1 MGKYQTYRGNS
12 ENKLF
17 YLIDQLD
24 GGINTDFSDDGSA
37 DNEFK
42 SIVNFNMDK
51 RGSLYKRMGFGKLNA
66 VSQIF
71 AKFSETPEVKNKTE
85 ANPNP
90 EDYNDNIV
98 YMKLLVNDNNVFRN
112 LSAFTGEKAYRK
124 YQELYG
130 SQNNSFKLLF
140 ITTNKQ
146 NNKSKSW
153 LYSCTL
159 PMLEYDLEGHPTETE
174 TIVLTEDIQ
183 ELPVIF
189 KWDRNLT
196 NINTIEF
203 FDKIYFTNNN
213 KGLVCFDRTNDT
225 FSYYGSGIVSV
236 GSGAPIA
243 NQSYKPSPMEIRK
256 VGFNVLGDD
265 PLHWVDYQGI
275 STDSIQGIYL
285 TTADNKPTNVIPS
298 VGTFKLNVLYTGQD
312 NGFTV
317 TFKEGENERSATVT
331 ANAQLSTTGLKVYD
345 VTFTTTPTSNVEI
358 KITKT
363 DASINDYYDYYD
375 VGAIDP
381 EVKPVTNLN
390 IGEYEMLEMYNRAV
404 YFKDDTI
411 WFSELNNFNYIPNYN
426 YVSLPIEPT
435 DKITKIIFFRN
446 VYVIFTKFRIYKMSN
461 AFGDADFQVVPLNL
475 SIGCHA
481 PNTIV
486 PIENVLYFASSRGIY
501 QLISSAAYGNS
512 SNSITF
518 ENVKEID
525 TKVKSLTS
533 NVTMYLGELTDPAV
547 RYNGISEHSYAI
559 RYKDKYML
567 FFNTAYEQ
575 GDIAA
580 LKNLD
585 VLVYNYD
592 LKAFTEMRFPEKPT
606 FMFMVDGAIEAYCTV
621 PQKEEYSVEET
632 LLEYNFGDTEDGIVE
647 DASGNGHDAKTVG
660 DMIIKPGI
668 GVNLDGN
675 NNYIKTGVIRSD
687 FNLKNGF
694 KVLADVNINNID
706 NAYLYDL
713 KQATATGQAT
723 PQTFTISTNWSN
735 GYKADLICRTSPDNV
750 NRTVTVNYTLKYY
763 RNSTSVNN
771 KQSGKFSLKDIT
783 TGETLISETNFDF
796 DLGSSLNREVKTGS
810 FVIDQGNTQYNHNWK
825 LDVSSYY
832 PTYRTRREKGANT
845 SFDVTKN
852 SQFSNL
858 YGIRIVGTAVATDTG
873 CRITYTPYGHCANYG
888 SLYIGERDLYA
899 FINGTQH
906 NHRTPTIN
914 NDGNGAKD
922 YSGGEQTQD
931 IAYNGQKTISID
943 ARWNIRATISGVY
956 QENVEIDAF
965 NFTLPVSKNVQE
977 TIWNAFSMS
986 GSYNVILDEMLNLSY
1001 KNLALKI
1008 NNANSIKIICNSE
1021 YREIS
1026 RDINNSNISLI
1037 GNHNIKVTYDKSDN
1051 NYIIKVFVNNTL
1063 FGQATVPEDAVVNS
1077 NRDNS
1082 TIGFGV
1088 TGSVNS
1094 FKVLLSDDRQV
1105 LNYDFDAGK
1114 GNYITDKSGNNLTGS
1129 IIGNI
1134 SWLVE
1139 DAIKFDGKT
1148 NYIIMPTLSSN
1159 IPFSNGYSIEFECKF
1174 SNIKQISKIIDLAAE
1189 YNTGNLGDLKCSIN
1203 CGKID
1208 STNNLLFESY
1218 GVSKKRINITNGTI
1232 NLLEKHKWKFDV
1244 TDTGRNYELNLYCDD
1259 ILVSTDTFNYGGISN
1274 VIRRSNFI
1282 GRSNKPGDDLF
1293 AGILYNLKITINKSP
1308 NPATI
1313 YENAMFEYD
1322 TSYDDFGKDM
1332 EIELETKGINL
1343 QYPIHNKKLKHIF
1356 IKGLGGYNYKEF
1368 FCEVYV
1374 DGHIVN
1380 DPYKYNYKIE
1390 EETGTVIYD
1399 YTEVKDLSF
1408 DEKISLLGNMRLDR
1422 TKLGESA
1429 YQTKKLV
1436 IPCKGKNFSLK
1447 IYGMSSDYLSI
1458 ESFGFVCKLGK
1469 VKED

>member
-85 ANPNP
+85 ENPNP

-98 YMKLLVNDNNVFRN
+98 YMKLLINDNNCFRN
-112 LSAFTGEKAYRK
+112 LSAFTGDNAYRK

-130 SQNNSFKLLF
+130 AQNNSFKLLF
-140 ITTNKQ
+140 ITTNNQ
-146 NNKSKSW
+146 TNKSKSW

-159 PMLEYDLEGHPTETE
+159 PELEYDQEGHPTDTE
-174 TIVLTEDIQ
+174 TIILTEDIQ
-183 ELPVIF
+183 ELPVVF

-236 GSGAPIA
+236 GSGAPIE

-312 NGFTV
+312 NGFAI

-363 DASINDYYDYYD
+363 GASINDYYDYYD

-381 EVKPVTNLN
+381 EVKVVTNLN

-606 FMFMVDGAIEAYCTV
+606 FMFMIDGAIEAYCTV

-632 LLEYNFGDTEDGIVE
+632 LLEYNFGDTENGIVE

-660 DMIIKPGI
+660 NMIIKPGI
-668 GVNLDGN
+668 GVKLNGV
-675 NNYIKTGVIRSD
+675 NNYIKAGVINSN

-694 KVLADVNINNID
+694 KVLTDVDIENTNGG
-706 NAYLYDL
+706 YLFDL

-723 PQTFTISTNWSN
+723 SQTFTIETNWSN
-735 GYKADLICRTSPDNV
+735 GYKAELICNTSPDNT
-750 NRTVTVNYTLKYY
+750 NRTVTVYYTLRYH
-763 RNSTSVNN
+763 RNSTNIN
-771 KQSGKFSLKDIT
+771 AKQSGKFYLYDNTSKTYLVY
-783 TGETLISETNFDF
+783 ETNFDF
-796 DLGSSLNREVKTGS
+796 DLGSSLSRDVRTGS
-810 FVIDQGNTQYNHNWK
+810 FVIDQGNTQYKHNWK
-825 LDVSSYY
+825 LNVSSYY
-832 PTYRTRREKGANT
+832 PTYRTRREKGTNT

-873 CRITYTPYGHCANYG
+873 CRITYTPYCHCANYG

-906 NHRTPTIN
+906 NHRVAAIN

-922 YSGGEQTQD
+922 YSGGQQTQD
-931 IAYNGQKTISID
+931 ISYDGQKTISID

-965 NFTLPVSKNVQE
+965 NFKLPVSKTVKE
-977 TIWNAFSMS
+977 TIWNAFTIS
-986 GSYNVILDEMLNLSY
+986 GNYDVVLDQMLNSSY
-1001 KNLALKI
+1001 KNLAIKLVDE
-1008 NNANSIKIICNSE
+1008 NTLKIICNSE
-1021 YREIS
+1021 YREFSVDIS
-1026 RDINNSNISLI
+1026 GFVSLL
-1037 GNHNIKVTYDKSDN
+1037 GLHNIRVNYDKSENNYLVKIFVDN
-1051 NYIIKVFVNNTL
+1051 NL
-1063 FGQATVPEDAVVNS
+1063 FGQAIVPQNAIVNS
-1077 NRDNS
+1077 DRDAS
-1082 TIGFGV
+1082 TIGFNLQ
-1088 TGSVNS
+1088 GSIYN
-1094 FKVLLSDDRQV
+1094 FQLT
-1105 LNYDFDAGK
+1105 LNDNRKIVSYDFDAGSN
-1114 GNYITDKSGNNLTGS
+1114 NYVYDKSGNGLTG
-1129 IIGNI
+1129 NI
-1134 SWLVE
+1134 VGPANWIVE
-1139 DAIKFDGKT
+1139 EGIKFDGKT
-1148 NYIIMPTLSSN
+1148 SYIIIPTLGSN

-1174 SNIKQISKIIDLAAE
+1174 DNINQVSKIIDLASE
-1189 YNTGNLGDLKCSIN
+1189 YNTGSLGDLKCSIN

-1259 ILVSTDTFNYGGISN
+1259 IIVATDIFNYGGISN

-1293 AGILYNLKITINKSP
+1293 AGTIYNLKITINKSP

-1447 IYGMSSDYLSI
+1447 IHGMSSDYLSI

>member
-98 YMKLLVNDNNVFRN
+98 YMKLLINENNCFRN
-112 LSAFTGEKAYRK
+112 LSAFTGDKAYRK
-124 YQELYG
+124 YQQLYG
-130 SQNNSFKLLF
+130 AQNNSFKLLF
-140 ITTNKQ
+140 ITTNNQ
-146 NNKSKSW
+146 TNKSKSW

-159 PMLEYDLEGHPTETE
+159 PELEYDQEGDPTATE
-174 TIVLTEDIQ
+174 TIILTEDIQ
-183 ELPVIF
+183 ELPVVF

-225 FSYYGSGIVSV
+225 FSYFGSNI
-236 GSGAPIA
+236 GSEPNNA
-243 NQSYKPSPMEIRK
+243 YKPSPMEIRK

-265 PLHWVDYQGI
+265 PLHWVDYQGLT
-275 STDSIQGIYL
+275 TDSIQGIYL
-285 TTADNKPTNVIPS
+285 TTTDNKPTTVIPS
-298 VGTFKLNVLYTGQD
+298 VGKFRINVLYTGSD
-312 NGFTV
+312 SGFDIK
-317 TFKEGENERSATVT
+317 FKEGEYERSASVVV
-331 ANAQLSTTGLKVYD
+331 NADYSTTGLKCYD

-363 DASINDYYDYYD
+363 GATINDYYDYYD
-375 VGAIDP
+375 VGAVDP
-381 EVKPVTNLN
+381 EIKPVSTLN

-475 SIGCHA
+475 SMGCHA

-632 LLEYNFGDTEDGIVE
+632 LLEYNFGDTENGIVE

-660 DMIIKPGI
+660 NMIIKPGI
-668 GVNLDGN
+668 GINLDGD
-675 NNYIKTGVIRSD
+675 NNYIKTGVISSN

-694 KVLADVNINNID
+694 KVLADVNID
-706 NAYLYDL
+706 DVDDAYLYNL

-723 PQTFTISTNWSN
+723 PQTFTISTNWAN
-735 GYKADLICRTSPDNV
+735 GYKADLICRTTPDNI
-750 NRTVTVNYTLKYY
+750 NKTVTVSYTLKYY
-763 RNSTSVNN
+763 RSSTSINN
-771 KQSGKFSLKDIT
+771 KQSGSFTLKDT
-783 TGETLISETNFDF
+783 TTNTNLINETNFTF
-796 DLGSSLNREVKTGS
+796 DLGSTLSKEIKTGS
-810 FVIDQGNTQYNHNWK
+810 FVINQGDAQYNHNWK
-825 LDVSSYY
+825 LTVSSLY
-832 PTYRTRREKGANT
+832 PTYRTRREKGSST
-845 SFDVTKN
+845 SFDVVKN

-858 YGIRIVGTAVATDTG
+858 YGIRIAGTAVATDTG
-873 CRITYTPYGHCANYG
+873 CRITYTPYAHCANYG
-888 SLYIGERDLYA
+888 SLYTGERDLYA

-906 NHRTPTIN
+906 NHRVAAIN
-914 NDGNGAKD
+914 NDGNGVKN
-922 YSGGEQTQD
+922 YSGGQQTQD
-931 IAYNGQKTISID
+931 ISYNGQPTISID
-943 ARWNIRATISGVY
+943 GRWNIRATISGVY

-965 NFTLPVSKNVQE
+965 NFTLPLSKNVQE
-977 TIWNAFSMS
+977 TVWHSFSVS
-986 GSYNVILDEMLNLSY
+986 GSYNVVLEQMLNISY
-1001 KNLALKI
+1001 KNLAVKL
-1008 NNANSIKIICNSE
+1008 NNANSLDIICNSE
-1021 YREIS
+1021 YTEFS
-1026 RDINNSNISLI
+1026 TNITSQLSLL
-1037 GNHNIKVTYDKSDN
+1037 GEHNIEIDYNKSNSVYVVTILVDGEIFGQTNVPQDAIVNANRDSSILGLGIIGTIMDFKIILSDN
-1051 NYIIKVFVNNTL
+1051 KPII
-1063 FGQATVPEDAVVNS
+1063 
-1077 NRDNS
+1077 
-1082 TIGFGV
+1082 I
-1088 TGSVNS
+1088 
-1094 FKVLLSDDRQV
+1094 
-1105 LNYDFDAGK
+1105 YDFDDGK
-1114 GNYITDKSGNNLTGS
+1114 GTYITDKSGNSLR
-1129 IIGNI
+1129 GNI
-1134 SWLVE
+1134 VGNVDWVVE
-1139 DAIKFDGKT
+1139 DCIKFDGKT
-1148 NYIIMPTLSSN
+1148 SYIIIPTLSSN
-1159 IPFSNGYSIEFECKF
+1159 IPFSNGYSIEFEGKF
-1174 SNIKQISKIIDLAAE
+1174 ANVSQISKIIDLASD
-1189 YNTGNLGDLKCSIN
+1189 YNTGSLGDLKCSIN
-1203 CGKID
+1203 CGKFD
-1208 STNNLLFESY
+1208 NTNNLLFESY
-1218 GVSKKRINITNGTI
+1218 GISKKRINIVEGDI
-1232 NLLEKHKWKFDV
+1232 NLLEKHKWKYDV
-1244 TDTGRNYELNLYCDD
+1244 VDNGKNYDIKLYCDNTL
-1259 ILVSTDTFNYGGISN
+1259 IATDTFNYGGISN

-1282 GRSNKPGDDLF
+1282 GKSNRPGDDLF
-1293 AGILYNLKITINKSP
+1293 SGTLYNLKITINKSP
-1308 NPATI
+1308 NPAPI
-1313 YENAMFEYD
+1313 YENDMFEYD

-1356 IKGLGGYNYKEF
+1356 IKGLGGYQYKEF

-1374 DGHIVN
+1374 DGHLVN
-1380 DPYKYNYKIE
+1380 DPYKYNYTIE
-1390 EETGTVIYD
+1390 EGTGTVIYD
-1399 YTEVKDLSF
+1399 YTEIKNLSF
-1408 DEKISLLGNMRLDR
+1408 DEKISILGNMRLDR

>member
-24 GGINTDFSDDGSA
+24 GGINTDFSDDGSS

-85 ANPNP
+85 ENPNP

-98 YMKLLVNDNNVFRN
+98 YMKLLINDNNCFRN
-112 LSAFTGEKAYRK
+112 LSAFTGDNAYRK

-140 ITTNKQ
+140 ITTNNQ
-146 NNKSKSW
+146 TNKSKSW

-159 PMLEYDLEGHPTETE
+159 PELEYDQEGHPTDTE
-174 TIVLTEDIQ
+174 TIVLTENIQ
-183 ELPVIF
+183 ELPVVF

-203 FDKIYFTNNN
+203 FDKIYFTNND

-225 FSYYGSGIVSV
+225 FSYFGSNIGNEENN
-236 GSGAPIA
+236 A
-243 NQSYKPSPMEIRK
+243 YKPSPMEIRK

-265 PLHWVDYQGI
+265 PLHWVDYQGL

-285 TTADNKPTNVIPS
+285 TTTDNKPTTVIPS
-298 VGTFKLNVLYTGQD
+298 VGKFRINVLYTGSD
-312 NGFTV
+312 SGFDI
-317 TFKEGENERSATVT
+317 TFKEGEYERSASVTVNST
-331 ANAQLSTTGLKVYD
+331 YSTTGLKCYD

-363 DASINDYYDYYD
+363 GATINDYYDYYD
-375 VGAIDP
+375 VGAVDP
-381 EVKPVTNLN
+381 EVKAVTNLN

-632 LLEYNFGDTEDGIVE
+632 LLEYNFGDTENGIVE
-647 DASGNGHDAKTVG
+647 DVSGNGHDAKTVG
-660 DMIIKPGI
+660 NMIIKPGI

-675 NNYIKTGVIRSD
+675 NNYIKTGVIRTD

-694 KVLADVNINNID
+694 KVLADVNINNVD

-735 GYKADLICRTSPDNV
+735 GYKADLICRTSPDNI

-763 RNSTSVNN
+763 RNSTSVNA
-771 KQSGKFSLKDIT
+771 KQSGKFLLKDTT
-783 TGETLISETNFDF
+783 TGITLISETSFDF

-873 CRITYTPYGHCANYG
+873 CIITYTPYCHCANYG

-906 NHRTPTIN
+906 NHRVAAIN

-922 YSGGEQTQD
+922 YSGGQQTQD
-931 IAYNGQKTISID
+931 ISYNGQKTISID

-965 NFTLPVSKNVQE
+965 NFTLPVSRNVQE

-1008 NNANSIKIICNSE
+1008 NNANSVKVICNSE

-1063 FGQATVPEDAVVNS
+1063 FGQATVPEDTIVNS

-1082 TIGFGV
+1082 TIGSGI
-1088 TGSVNS
+1088 TGNVNS
-1094 FKVLLSDDRQV
+1094 FKILLSDDRQV
-1105 LNYDFDAGK
+1105 LNYDFDDGK
-1114 GNYITDKSGNNLTGS
+1114 GNYITDKSGNKLTGI

-1148 NYIIMPTLSSN
+1148 NYIVIPTLSSN

-1174 SNIKQISKIIDLAAE
+1174 SNVKQISKIIDLAAE
-1189 YNTGNLGDLKCSIN
+1189 YNTGTLGDLKCSIN

-1208 STNNLLFESY
+1208 NTNNLLFESY

-1259 ILVSTDTFNYGGISN
+1259 ILIATDIFNYGGISN

-1282 GRSNKPGDDLF
+1282 GKSNKPGDDLF

-1447 IYGMSSDYLSI
+1447 IHGMSSDYLSI

>member
-66 VSQIF
+66 ISQIF

-85 ANPNP
+85 ENPNP

-98 YMKLLVNDNNVFRN
+98 YMKLLINDNNCFRN

-174 TIVLTEDIQ
+174 TIVLTEAIQ

-275 STDSIQGIYL
+275 STDSIQGVYL

-312 NGFTV
+312 NGFV
-317 TFKEGENERSATVT
+317 IKFKEGENERSATVT

-381 EVKPVTNLN
+381 EVKAVTNLN

-411 WFSELNNFNYIPNYN
+411 WFSELNNFNYVPNYN

-446 VYVIFTKFRIYKMSN
+446 VYVIFTKFRIYKMTN

-632 LLEYNFGDTEDGIVE
+632 LLEYDFSEVDNNIVE
-647 DASGNGHDAKTVG
+647 DLSGNGYDARTVG
-660 DMIIKPGI
+660 SVIVKPGI
-668 GVNLDGN
+668 GITLTGN
-675 NNYIKTGVIRSD
+675 NNYIKTSVINSN
-687 FNLKNGF
+687 FNFKNGF
-694 KVLADVNINNID
+694 NVLADVNLSSINNS
-706 NAYLYDL
+706 YLYDL
-713 KQATATGQAT
+713 KQATATGQAQ
-723 PQTFTISTNWSN
+723 PQTFTISTNWAN
-735 GYKADLICRTSPDNV
+735 GYKADLLCNTSPDNT
-750 NRTVTVNYTLKYY
+750 NRTVTVYYTLRYY
-763 RNSTSVNN
+763 RSSTSINAS
-771 KQSGKFSLKDIT
+771 QSARFSLYDNT
-783 TGETLISETNFDF
+783 TSSYLISEKTFNFNF
-796 DLGSSLNREVKTGS
+796 GSSTSRDVYSGS
-810 FVIDQGNTQYNHNWK
+810 FTINQGNNQYNHSWK
-825 LDVSSYY
+825 LSVSSSY
-832 PTYRTRREKGANT
+832 PTYRTVREKGSNT
-845 SFDVTKN
+845 TFDVTKN
-852 SQFSNL
+852 SQFSQVF
-858 YGIRIVGTAVATDTG
+858 GIRMVGTAVATDTG
-873 CRITYTPYGHCANYG
+873 CRITYTPYAHCANHG
-888 SLYIGERDLYA
+888 ALYTGERPLYA
-899 FINGTQH
+899 YINGTQH
-906 NHRTPTIN
+906 NHTLPSIS

-922 YSGGEQTQD
+922 YSAGQQTQD
-931 IAYNGQKTISID
+931 ISYNGQPTIFID
-943 ARWNIRATISGVY
+943 ATWNIRATISGVY
-956 QENVEIDAF
+956 RENVEIDAF
-965 NFTLPVSKNVQE
+965 NFTLPVSKNVQQ
-977 TIWNAFSMS
+977 TTWNAFTIS
-986 GSYNVILDEMLNLSY
+986 GTSNVVLNQMLNLSY
-1001 KNLALKI
+1001 KNIAIKLIDAYTI
-1008 NNANSIKIICNSE
+1008 NVICNSE
-1021 YREIS
+1021 YEEYN
-1026 RDINNSNISLI
+1026 INVSGSISLLGKHSI
-1037 GNHNIKVTYDKSDN
+1037 RVNYVPANSVYDVNIYVDN
-1051 NYIIKVFVNNTL
+1051 SL
-1063 FGQATVPEDAVVNS
+1063 FGHVTVPYNTIVNS
-1077 NRDNS
+1077 NRDASIIGSNLAGSINMFKIVLSNNS
-1082 TIGFGV
+1082 P
-1088 TGSVNS
+1088 
-1094 FKVLLSDDRQV
+1094 VLV
-1105 LNYDFDAGK
+1105 YDFDAGI
-1114 GNYITDKSGNNLTGS
+1114 GSYISDKSGNNITGL
-1129 IIGNI
+1129 IVGTATWI
-1134 SWLVE
+1134 VE
-1139 DAIKFDGKT
+1139 DGIKLDGAT
-1148 NYIIMPTLSSN
+1148 SYIQLPTISSN
-1159 IPFSNGYSIEFECKF
+1159 VPFSNGYTIEVECKF
-1174 SNIKQISKIIDLAAE
+1174 NNINQISKIIDLATE
-1189 YNTGNLGDLKCSIN
+1189 YNTGTLGDLKCSIN
-1203 CGKID
+1203 CGKVD
-1208 STNNLLFESY
+1208 STSNLSFESY
-1218 GVSKKRINITNGTI
+1218 GISKKKFSITESSI
-1232 NLLEKHKWKFDV
+1232 NLLERHNIKLDV
-1244 TDTGRNYELNLYCDD
+1244 VDTGSNYSLSLYCDD
-1259 ILVSTDTFNYGGISN
+1259 VLMETATYNYGCISN
-1274 VIRRSNFI
+1274 ITRRSNFI
-1282 GRSNKPGDDLF
+1282 GKSNKPGDALF
-1293 AGILYNLKITINKSP
+1293 SGIIYNLRIAINKSP
-1308 NPATI
+1308 NPAPI
-1313 YENAMFEYD
+1313 YENDIFEYD

-1343 QYPIHNKKLKHIF
+1343 QYPIHNKKLKNIF
-1356 IKGLGGYNYKEF
+1356 VKGLGGYNYKEF
-1368 FCEVYV
+1368 FCEVRV
-1374 DGHIVN
+1374 DGHLVN
-1380 DPYKYNYKIE
+1380 DPYNYVYSVD
-1390 EETGTVIYD
+1390 EETGQIIYD
-1399 YTEVKDLSF
+1399 YTENRQLSF

-1422 TKLGESA
+1422 TKLGEST
-1429 YQTKKLV
+1429 YQTKKLIV
-1436 IPCKGKNFSLK
+1436 PCKGKNFSIK
-1447 IYGMSSDYLSI
+1447 IFGMSSDYLSI
-1458 ESFGFVCKLGK
+1458 ESLGFICKLGK

>member
-98 YMKLLVNDNNVFRN
+98 YMKLLINENNCFRN
-112 LSAFTGEKAYRK
+112 LSAFTGDKAYRK
-124 YQELYG
+124 YQQLYG
-130 SQNNSFKLLF
+130 AQNNSFKLLF
-140 ITTNKQ
+140 ITTNNQ
-146 NNKSKSW
+146 TNKSKSW

-159 PMLEYDLEGHPTETE
+159 PELEYDQEGDPTDTE
-174 TIVLTEDIQ
+174 TIILTEDIQ
-183 ELPVIF
+183 ELPVVF

-225 FSYYGSGIVSV
+225 FSYFGSNI
-236 GSGAPIA
+236 GSEPNNA
-243 NQSYKPSPMEIRK
+243 YKPSPMEIRK
-256 VGFNVLGDD
+256 VGFNILGDD
-265 PLHWVDYQGI
+265 PLHWVDYQGLT
-275 STDSIQGIYL
+275 TDSIQGIYL
-285 TTADNKPTNVIPS
+285 TTTDNKPTTVIPS
-298 VGTFKLNVLYTGQD
+298 VGKFRINVLYTGSD
-312 NGFTV
+312 SGFDIK
-317 TFKEGENERSATVT
+317 FKEGEYERSASVTV
-331 ANAQLSTTGLKVYD
+331 NSDYSTTGLKCYD

-363 DASINDYYDYYD
+363 GATINDYYDYYD
-375 VGAIDP
+375 VGAVDP
-381 EVKPVTNLN
+381 EIKPVSTLN

-475 SIGCHA
+475 SMGCHA

-606 FMFMVDGAIEAYCTV
+606 FMFMIDGAIEAYCTV

-632 LLEYNFGDTEDGIVE
+632 LLEYNFGDTENGIVE
-647 DASGNGHDAKTVG
+647 DITGNGHDAKTVG
-660 DMIIKPGI
+660 NMTIKPGVGI
-668 GVNLDGN
+668 NLDGN
-675 NNYIKTGVIRSD
+675 NYVKTGVIRSS

-694 KVLADVNINNID
+694 KILADVNINDMD
-706 NAYLYDL
+706 NAYIYDL

-763 RNSTSVNN
+763 RNSTSINAR
-771 KQSGKFSLKDIT
+771 QSGKFSLKDTT
-783 TGETLISETNFDF
+783 TGATLINETSFDF

-810 FVIDQGNTQYNHNWK
+810 FIINQGNTQYNHNWK

-888 SLYIGERDLYA
+888 SLYINDRDLYA

-906 NHRTPTIN
+906 NHRTPVIN

-922 YSGGEQTQD
+922 YSGGQQTQD
-931 IAYNGQKTISID
+931 ISYNGQPTISID
-943 ARWNIRATISGVY
+943 ARWNIRATISGIY
-956 QENVEIDAF
+956 EENVEIDAF
-965 NFTLPVSKNVQE
+965 DFKLPVSKNVQE

-986 GSYNVILDEMLNLSY
+986 GSYNVVLDQMLNLSY
-1001 KNLALKI
+1001 KNIALKI
-1008 NNANSIKIICNSE
+1008 NNTNSLKVICNSE

-1026 RDINNSNISLI
+1026 NDITNNSISLI
-1037 GNHNIKVTYDKSDN
+1037 GSHTIKVTYDKSES
-1051 NYIIKVFVNNTL
+1051 NYLIKVFVDNSL
-1063 FGQATVPEDAVVNS
+1063 FGQVLVPQDTIVNS
-1077 NRDNS
+1077 DRDNS
-1082 TIGFGV
+1082 VIC
-1088 TGSVNS
+1088 TGIVGSINN
-1094 FKVLLSDDRQV
+1094 FKLLLNDDRQIIS
-1105 LNYDFDAGK
+1105 YDFDAGA
-1114 GNYITDKSGNNLTGS
+1114 GNYITDKSGNSLTGS
-1129 IIGNI
+1129 IIGDI
-1134 SWLVE
+1134 SWIVE

-1148 NYIIMPTLSSN
+1148 SYIVIPTLSSN

-1174 SNIKQISKIIDLAAE
+1174 DNVKQISKIIDLAAE
-1189 YNTGNLGDLKCSIN
+1189 YNTGTLGDLKCSIN

-1208 STNNLLFESY
+1208 NTNNLLFESY

-1259 ILVSTDTFNYGGISN
+1259 IIIATDIFNYGGISN

-1293 AGILYNLKITINKSP
+1293 SGTLYNLKITINKSP

-1368 FCEVYV
+1368 FCEVRV

-1408 DEKISLLGNMRLDR
+1408 DEKISLLGNMRLDK